1 MYNCVSQCGR
11 FYWDSK
17 LTGPTL
23 VRGGQEVIL
32 PDVFKTGEPL
42 HTRRIVYGEMLLQI
56 CADYSGLPDPRT
68 LELEEIEFFY
78 DGLRARLIEDTRPK

>member
-1 MYNCVSQCGR
+1 MYSFASRCGR

-23 VRGGQEVIL
+23 IRGGAEVIL
-32 PDVFKTGEPL
+32 PDDPKTGSPT
-42 HTRRIVYGEMLLQI
+42 HTRRLVYGEMLLQI

-78 DGLRARLIEDTRPK
+78 DGLRARLIEDTKPK